1 MLFTQIATSY
11 CEALWNE
18 DLSDTKEAA
27 SLLGLGEGAGQNQES
42 VAFVGVGRPY
52 LEMPFGKQAVE
63 QRWTVGW
70 VGWDMLV
77 TTFFE
82 YGKSEASGDFLVEEM
97 FSE

>member
-1 MLFTQIATSY
+1 
-11 CEALWNE
+11 
-18 DLSDTKEAA
+18 
-27 SLLGLGEGAGQNQES
+27 
-42 VAFVGVGRPY
+42 
-52 LEMPFGKQAVE
+52 MPCGKHAVE
-63 QRWTVGW
+63 WGWTVGW